1 VEVEQSSEA
10 EGREGRHNE
19 AQEGHTNE
27 LDKAGVLPKAAIN
40 TMTTEA
46 AEAVEED
53 GDLAG
58 EITTSHNAI
67 EIRLLTSGQTG

>member
-1 VEVEQSSEA
+1 MEVEQSSEA
-10 EGREGRHNE
+10 EGREERHNE

-27 LDKAGVLPKAAIN
+27 SDKAGALPKAAIN
-40 TMTTEA
+40 STTTEA

-58 EITTSHNAI
+58 ETTTSHNAI
-67 EIRLLTSGQTG
+67 EIRLLISGQIG